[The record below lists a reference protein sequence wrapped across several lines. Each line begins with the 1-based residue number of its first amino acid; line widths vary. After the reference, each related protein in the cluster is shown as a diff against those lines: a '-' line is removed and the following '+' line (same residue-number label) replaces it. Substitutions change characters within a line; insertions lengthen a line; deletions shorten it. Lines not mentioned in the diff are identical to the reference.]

1 MPIRENEGKWTRS
14 SSLRDSTAKK
24 AHPLNFK
31 FRAVASH
38 HIISCEALNKLSTAR
53 QDQII
58 KKGYNVNHQKNL
70 VILPMNDQ
78 IACQYNMPLHKSNH
92 TDSDIIQQYQERTG
106 EEKVDDLTNVDLIDK
121 NTVSDIGMLT
131 NDISSLNVL
140 TGYHKVI
147 ARKLALGLKQI
158 NCDTKPKL
166 YIGIIDDV
174 ATEILGEIASFDLLL
189 ISKGKDVEDIDVG
202 CSICQKNKIRKTHW
216 KTKQQTQFKFDKKIP
231 KKSEVESFSFLGEE
245 RIRLLNIREQINIIK
260 G

>member
-1 MPIRENEGKWTRS
+1 MPIRENEGKWSRS
-14 SSLRDSTAKK
+14 SSLRDSAAKK

-38 HIISCEALNKLSTAR
+38 HIISCEALSKLSTAR

-58 KKGYNVNHQKNL
+58 RKGYNVNHQKNL

-106 EEKVDDLTNVDLIDK
+106 EEAIDDLTNLDLIDK
-121 NTVSDIGMLT
+121 NTASNLDMLT

-140 TGYHKVI
+140 SGYHKVV
-147 ARKLALGLKQI
+147 ARKLALGLKNI
-158 NCDTKPKL
+158 NCDTTPKL
-166 YIGIIDDV
+166 YIGTIDDI
-174 ATEILGEIASFDLLL
+174 ATEILGDIASFDLLL
-189 ISKGKDVEDIDVG
+189 ISKGKNGEDGEIG
-202 CSICQKNKIRKTHW
+202 CSICQKNKIRNPHW
-216 KTKQQTQFKFDKKIP
+216 KEKNQAIFKFNKKIP
-231 KKSEVESFSFLGEE
+231 TSSEVESFSFLGS
-245 RIRLLNIREQINIIK
+245 RVRLLNIREQIKIK

>member
-1 MPIRENEGKWTRS
+1 MPIRENEGKWSRS
-14 SSLRDSTAKK
+14 SSLRDSAAKK

-38 HIISCEALNKLSTAR
+38 HIISCEALSKLSTAR

-58 KKGYNVNHQKNL
+58 RKGYNVNHQKNL

-106 EEKVDDLTNVDLIDK
+106 EEAIDDLTNLDLIDQ
-121 NTVSDIGMLT
+121 NTVSNLDMLT

-140 TGYHKVI
+140 LGYHKII
-147 ARKLALGLKQI
+147 AKKLAFRLKMI
-158 NCDTKPKL
+158 NCDTLPL
-166 YIGIIDDV
+166 DYINKIDST
-174 ATEILGEIASFDLLL
+174 AIEILGDLASFDLLL
-189 ISKGKDVEDIDVG
+189 ISKGKNVEKGETG
-202 CSICQKNKIRKTHW
+202 CSICQKNKIRNPHW
-216 KTKQQTQFKFDKKIP
+216 KEKHETMIKLNRKIP
-231 KKSEVESFSFLGEE
+231 TRSEVESFSFQGS
-245 RIRLLNIREQINIIK
+245 RIRLLNIREQIKIK